1 MKEDSKEILD
11 DPIIKS
17 NVRIFKY
24 MNRKQEQSL
33 VDWKIDLLLHDKK
46 STVLFYQND
55 WKKLMDVTD
64 EIEKDELVSNVI
76 VSSKGT
82 EIKFEAGKEHNL
94 FVKVGEGIDKKQACW
109 RTIIKYLNKIE
120 KLKA

>member
-1 MKEDSKEILD
+1 MSEKKL
-11 DPIIKS
+11 DPIIQS

-24 MNRKQEQSL
+24 MNRGQEQKL
-33 VDWKIDLLLHDKK
+33 VDWKIDLLLHDDKK
-46 STVLFYQND
+46 TVLSYQND
-55 WKKLMDVTD
+55 WKKLMEVTD

>member
-1 MKEDSKEILD
+1 MEENIL
-11 DPIIKS
+11 DPIIQS

-24 MNRKQEQSL
+24 MNRKQEKSL

-46 STVLFYQND
+46 STVLSYQND
-55 WKKLMDVTD
+55 WKKLMEVTD

-120 KLKA
+120 KLNK

>member
-1 MKEDSKEILD
+1 MKEVL
-11 DPIIKS
+11 DPIIQS
-17 NVRIFKY
+17 NIRIFKY
-24 MNRKQEQSL
+24 MNRNQESQKL
-33 VDWKIDLLLHDKK
+33 VDWKIDILLHDRK
-46 STVLFYQND
+46 STVLSYQDD
-55 WKKLMDVTD
+55 WKKLMEVTD

-109 RTIIKYLNKIE
+109 KTIIKFLNKID
-120 KLKA
+120 KLKHEN